1 MSMAWV
7 YSELRDNR
15 GFFVCEE
22 DGSDAEIRSET
33 IVLHVIWNTSA
44 ERGGGHDHGGEY

>member
-1 MSMAWV
+1 MAWV
-7 YSELRDNR
+7 YSERRDNR

-22 DGSDAEIRSET
+22 DGSNAEIRGEK
-33 IVLHVIWNTSA
+33 IVLHIMRNTPA